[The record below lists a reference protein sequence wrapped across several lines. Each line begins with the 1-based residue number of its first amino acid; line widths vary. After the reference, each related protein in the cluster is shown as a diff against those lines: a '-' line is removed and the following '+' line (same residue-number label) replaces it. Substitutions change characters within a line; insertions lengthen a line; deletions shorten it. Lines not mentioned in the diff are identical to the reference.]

1 MTPPSEGNSPSKSK
15 PPSKVFKEY
24 LRHSKFIRV
33 LLFLCILAACFAVI
47 IIPDDIY
54 CYRAGQKVQK
64 EVKAEIPFFWHDTI
78 ATEQKKK
85 EAEDSLPLFFE
96 INAKQDAVLIS
107 LLQEFLDAVKKKNS
121 LSSSEEA
128 TNTVL
133 PNFKLPAELLDL
145 LQDLQGE
152 SLKNTAAIHIK
163 KELLEKELAQG
174 VIAADIKNHFRWDSL
189 ASVKGRN
196 SRHHQIPGR
205 ELETPEEA
213 LRNVF
218 FESLPLSLKDSSNRR
233 ILANMLAAPFA
244 KVWKEGNLEKDNH
257 TTLQAKEAIHASV
270 KPQKK
275 YVNKGD
281 TIFAEKQLVTVS
293 DMEKY
298 RTYME
303 MLHKKDWL
311 PATVIA
317 NLVRMVMLLFVI
329 TLCIWSTRREL
340 LSSNTTVSLLV
351 LIGAASILLDKYA
364 VSLFIR
370 LTDSFTAIT
379 PVMIYFSLPVGF
391 GVLLASAFF
400 GTRTA
405 LFTGFF
411 VSVVASMHL
420 PEPYKV
426 MFAGCFITAV
436 TAAVIRRAA
445 NYREFFFRAF
455 AGCSLA
461 AFAVATA
468 YLLHNEGGLWSMV
481 KGSFAT
487 GNREGVQLLSSLIL
501 LPVCAG
507 LVTAITGQLMIF
519 ILELFFDVCTPM
531 YLQLYSDLNFPL
543 MRRLQLEA
551 PGTYHHSLMVSAIAE
566 QAARAI
572 GADHTKVRV
581 CALYHDIGKLAQPA
595 YFIEN
600 SNGVNMHA
608 EVAPS
613 MSAMIILNHVKHGLE
628 LAVKYKLK
636 KPLRDAIAQ
645 HHGNNVI
652 LFFYKL
658 AEVEAKRNGKTVN
671 PAEYCYNGPKPSSK
685 ENSILM
691 LADCCEAASR
701 SLQDASPE
709 TVEQLVSSIISGKI
723 KDGQLGDSSL
733 SMQELGLIRKSIT
746 QTLISMSHIRISYP
760 KENKEEKNED
770 DLFVAAGK
778 GNISPSGTEK
788 I

>member
-1 MTPPSEGNSPSKSK
+1 MTPPAEGSTSPKSK
-15 PPSKVFKEY
+15 PPSGSFKDF
-24 LRHSKFIRV
+24 LRHSKFISI
-33 LLFLCILAACFAVI
+33 LLFLFILVSCIAVI
-47 IIPDDIY
+47 IKPDDIY
-54 CYRAGQKVQK
+54 LYRAGQKVQK
-64 EVKAEIPFFWHDTI
+64 EVKAEIPFKWQDWE

-85 EAEDSLPLFFE
+85 NAVESLPQFFE
-96 INAKQDAVLIS
+96 VDTKQDAALTS
-107 LLQEFLDAVKKKNS
+107 LLQDFLDAAKRKGS
-121 LSSSEEA
+121 LSASGETDEA
-128 TNTVL
+128 ILHNV
-133 PNFKLPAELLDL
+133 KLPQELRDL
-145 LQDLQGE
+145 LNSLQGE
-152 SLKNTAAIHIK
+152 GLKNTAAMQIK

-174 VIAADIKNHFRWDSL
+174 VISEDMKNHFRWDCN

-196 SRHHQIPGR
+196 NRHHRVQGR
-205 ELETPEEA
+205 ELKTPIEV
-213 LRNVF
+213 LQSVF
-218 FESLPLSLKDSSNRR
+218 LDSLPATLTNNSDRQ
-233 ILANMLAAPFA
+233 ILANLLAAAFA
-244 KVWKEGNLEKDNH
+244 KVWKGNLEKDDV
-257 TTLQAKEAIHASV
+257 TTNLEIEKISSSIQPEEKS
-270 KPQKK
+270 
-275 YVNKGD
+275 VNKGE
-281 TIFAEKQLVTVS
+281 TIFEENQFLTDS
-293 DMEKY
+293 DIEKY
-298 RTYME
+298 KVYMKE
-303 MLHKKDWL
+303 LHKKDLL

-340 LSSNTTVSLLV
+340 LASNTTISLLV
-351 LIGAASILLDKYA
+351 LIAASSVLLDKYA

-370 LTDSFTAIT
+370 LADSFTAIS
-379 PVMIYFSLPVGF
+379 PVMIYFSLPVSF

-436 TAAVIRRAA
+436 TAAVMRGAS
-445 NYREFFFRAF
+445 NYREFFIRAF
-455 AGCSLA
+455 AGCFLA

-468 YLLHNEGGLWSMV
+468 YLLHNESGLWTAV
-481 KGSFAT
+481 KISFAT
-487 GNREGVQLLSSLIL
+487 GNKEGFQLLSGLIL

-507 LVTAITGQLMIF
+507 LVTAVTGQLMIF
-519 ILELFFDVCTPM
+519 LLELFFDVCTPM

-543 MRRLQLEA
+543 LRHLQIEA

-572 GADHTKVRV
+572 GADHIKVRV

-600 SNGVNMHA
+600 SGGVNMHA

-628 LAVKYKLK
+628 LAAKYKLK
-636 KPLRDAIAQ
+636 KPLREAIAQ

-658 AEVEAKRNGKTVN
+658 AEVEAKRNGETVN
-671 PAEYCYNGPKPSSK
+671 QSDYCYNGPKPTSK
-685 ENSILM
+685 ENCILM
-691 LADCCEAASR
+691 LSDCCEAASR